1 MENGHSGHT
10 KSSGLVDSHI
20 SVASN
25 FTLCCE
31 DLVNWIKMV
40 DLKREQIVSISASET
55 STYDADAVLVL
66 VYRTESDSSMTSLEH
81 LKFELQK
88 SVVDWDLQY
97 QEILR
102 TVGSSVDVL
111 SLTHTARN
119 IGQINIQILWYL
131 PATQKP

>member
-10 KSSGLVDSHI
+10 KTSGLVDCHI

-40 DLKREQIVSISASET
+40 DLKREQVISISASET
-55 STYDADAVLVL
+55 STYDADAVLIL
-66 VYRTESDSSMTSLEH
+66 VYRTESDSSMTSLEN

-88 SVVDWDLQY
+88 NVVDWDFQF
-97 QEILR
+97 QDIQKA
-102 TVGSSVDVL
+102 VGNADVIA
-111 SLTHTARN
+111 LTHTARN

-131 PATQKP
+131 PFSS